1 MSGIQ
6 GAGTNFHTEEVKPD
20 EPFQNENTIVVIY
33 VIFLKSGEEFSAQ
46 LNKTGHMKLR
56 LFSEN
61 VVTLLSAGGQLLC
74 YTLARWSLK
83 WCWCFHGIWL
93 YLYTNYVHCS
103 PYIKY
108 LSNYDLSS
116 DIKCNLMKL
125 RWSANKDAL
134 LISVSLMEEG
144 YKTWKRGKIRFCIFR

>member
-1 MSGIQ
+1 MLYLLNLGRS
-6 GAGTNFHTEEVKPD
+6 
-20 EPFQNENTIVVIY
+20 
-33 VIFLKSGEEFSAQ
+33 FLPSWTKQDTWNGDFF
-46 LNKTGHMKLR
+46 R
-56 LFSEN
+56 N
-61 VVTLLSAGGQLLC
+61 VVTLLSAGEQLLC

-83 WCWCFHGIWL
+83 WCWCFHEMWL
-93 YLYTNYVHCS
+93 YLHPNYVHCS

-134 LISVSLMEEG
+134 LISVRHMEEG
-144 YKTWKRGKIRFCIFR
+144 YKTWKRGKIRFCIFRLNKCK